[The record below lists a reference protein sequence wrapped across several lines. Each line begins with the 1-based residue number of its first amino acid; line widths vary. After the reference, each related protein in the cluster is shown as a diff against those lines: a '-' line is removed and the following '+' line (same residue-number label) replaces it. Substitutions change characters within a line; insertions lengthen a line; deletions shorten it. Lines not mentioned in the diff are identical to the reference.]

1 MENKILNLLKKI
13 IKEDEDT
20 FIDITDMDDD
30 SAAETVISKKDI
42 FKKLKDKMS
51 DKMSDKKRTPG
62 GFEYGEIVS
71 GEMGEELHGGQ
82 SKIDVASPKGKI
94 TADDFKKLRDGK
106 KSNKSE
112 VGENIFK
119 KMFGKKEDP
128 EVAREK
134 DRKENP
140 YLGNLGYDYDDIRG
154 WHYVGPGQ
162 GRFDKDSEDGEIEE
176 GMHGGQS
183 KRGDSK
189 TFVSE
194 QTKDGQ
200 TYSIQKIPSGKFKIF
215 VTNAS
220 YETPTDASTVFGV
233 GSMWKEYSTQDEAQK
248 VIDGVV
254 NTDMIKSG
262 IKEGMYGSF
271 DDEHGWYDKDDRQ
284 HTGDFDFDFDEE
296 EFSDF
301 DSLMNKH
308 GKNQRWFGKDGKMYF
323 DKYQEKFDGKPFRVR
338 TRKNEM
344 GEGNAFSKALE
355 IARKN
360 DKPSFEVDGK
370 TYPVKESIQLTEDE
384 LIDLIEKIVNEQ
396 TTVPVTNKSLKSSK
410 TENDDYI
417 KSVTKKMQTYLKD
430 ASKGKYDANPT
441 QFPKGNGELAKMA
454 KKAYTPSS
462 AVEEYIENFAYSPGM
477 ENLQYDEIKPNEDWL
492 EANIEGSS
500 KTGNG
505 AGGNAIDTGL
515 GKKINARR
523 KKNLYG
529 AEKNK
534 SYNRVPQPIDQAGE
548 ETHNNT
554 LDSMFKKL
562 GESEDK
568 KSKLIN
574 EEMDKMKHLLGYKKK
589 TQ

>member
-1 MENKILNLLKKI
+1 MKNIEKH
-13 IKEDEDT
+13 
-20 FIDITDMDDD
+20 ID
-30 SAAETVISKKDI
+30 
-42 FKKLKDKMS
+42 
-51 DKMSDKKRTPG
+51 
-62 GFEYGEIVS
+62 EIVS
-71 GEMGEELHGGQ
+71 KVLAEAISFRADNILNKAKNGITESLHGGQ
-82 SKIDVASPKGKI
+82 KKIDVAEPKGKI
-94 TADDFKKLRDGK
+94 TAADFEKLRSKKQKPRTQAGFEHGEIVSGDVDENWDDESDGQGW
-106 KSNKSE
+106 SEANKLSKNE
-112 VGENIFK
+112 PLYRGTKFV
-119 KMFGKKEDP
+119 KEDIN
-128 EVAREK
+128 EYSFGDTAT
-134 DRKENP
+134 DDD
-140 YLGNLGYDYDDIRG
+140 LSYDDMLPNADYEKQIKTP
-154 WHYVGPGQ
+154 HKVKNVG
-162 GRFDKDSEDGEIEE
+162 DKYERKIGKEFNEEDMEE
-176 GMHGGQS
+176 GNEFSGALADAK
-183 KRGDSK
+183 KRGDK
-189 TFVSE
+189 
-194 QTKDGQ
+194 
-200 TYSIQKIPSGKFKIF
+200 
-215 VTNAS
+215 
-220 YETPTDASTVFGV
+220 
-233 GSMWKEYSTQDEAQK
+233 
-248 VIDGVV
+248 
-254 NTDMIKSG
+254 
-262 IKEGMYGSF
+262 
-271 DDEHGWYDKDDRQ
+271 
-284 HTGDFDFDFDEE
+284 
-296 EFSDF
+296 
-301 DSLMNKH
+301 
-308 GKNQRWFGKDGKMYF
+308 
-323 DKYQEKFDGKPFRVR
+323 
-338 TRKNEM
+338 
-344 GEGNAFSKALE
+344 
-355 IARKN
+355 
-360 DKPSFEVDGK
+360 SFEVDGK

>member
-1 MENKILNLLKKI
+1 MKNIEKH
-13 IKEDEDT
+13 
-20 FIDITDMDDD
+20 ID
-30 SAAETVISKKDI
+30 
-42 FKKLKDKMS
+42 
-51 DKMSDKKRTPG
+51 
-62 GFEYGEIVS
+62 EIVS
-71 GEMGEELHGGQ
+71 KVLAEAISFRADNILNKAKNGITESLHGGQ
-82 SKIDVASPKGKI
+82 KKIDVAEPKGKI
-94 TADDFKKLRDGK
+94 TAADFEKLRSKKQKPRTQAGFEHGEIVSGDVDENWDDESDGQGW
-106 KSNKSE
+106 SEANKLSKNE
-112 VGENIFK
+112 PLYRGTKFV
-119 KMFGKKEDP
+119 KEDINEYSFGDTATDDDLSYNDMLP
-128 EVAREK
+128 NADYEK
-134 DRKENP
+134 QIKTPHKVKNVGDKYERKIGKEFNE
-140 YLGNLGYDYDDIRG
+140 
-154 WHYVGPGQ
+154 
-162 GRFDKDSEDGEIEE
+162 EDMEE
-176 GMHGGQS
+176 G
-183 KRGDSK
+183 
-189 TFVSE
+189 
-194 QTKDGQ
+194 
-200 TYSIQKIPSGKFKIF
+200 
-215 VTNAS
+215 N
-220 YETPTDASTVFGV
+220 
-233 GSMWKEYSTQDEAQK
+233 
-248 VIDGVV
+248 
-254 NTDMIKSG
+254 
-262 IKEGMYGSF
+262 
-271 DDEHGWYDKDDRQ
+271 
-284 HTGDFDFDFDEE
+284 
-296 EFSDF
+296 EFSGA
-301 DSLMNKH
+301 LANAKKH
-308 GKNQRWFGKDGKMYF
+308 G
-323 DKYQEKFDGKPFRVR
+323 EK
-338 TRKNEM
+338 
-344 GEGNAFSKALE
+344 
-355 IARKN
+355 
-360 DKPSFEVDGK
+360 SFEVDGK
-370 TYPVKESIQLTEDE
+370 TYQVKESIQLTEDE

-430 ASKGKYDANPT
+430 ASKGKYDMNPT

-534 SYNRVPQPIDQAGE
+534 SYNRVPQPVDQAGE
-548 ETHNNT
+548 ETHNNS

>member
-1 MENKILNLLKKI
+1 MKNVEKH
-13 IKEDEDT
+13 
-20 FIDITDMDDD
+20 IDD
-30 SAAETVISKKDI
+30 
-42 FKKLKDKMS
+42 
-51 DKMSDKKRTPG
+51 
-62 GFEYGEIVS
+62 IVS
-71 GEMGEELHGGQ
+71 RVLSEAINSKADDILTLATESLHGGQ
-82 SKIDVASPKGKI
+82 KKIDVAEPKGKI
-94 TADDFKKLRDGK
+94 TSADFKKLRDK
-106 KSNKSE
+106 KEKPKTPAGFEHGEIVSGDVEECWDDESDGQGWDAANKLSKNEPLYRGTKFVKEDINEYSFGDTETDDDLSYNDMLPSSE
-112 VGENIFK
+112 DEKQIKTPHKVKNVGDKYERKVSKEFSEGEVVENIFK

-140 YLGNLGYDYDDIRG
+140 SLSNLGYDYDDIRG
-154 WHYVGPGQ
+154 WYMTEHGQ
-162 GRFDKDSEDGEIEE
+162 GRFDRDPKDSEDGEME
-176 GMHGGQS
+176 
-183 KRGDSK
+183 
-189 TFVSE
+189 
-194 QTKDGQ
+194 
-200 TYSIQKIPSGKFKIF
+200 
-215 VTNAS
+215 
-220 YETPTDASTVFGV
+220 
-233 GSMWKEYSTQDEAQK
+233 
-248 VIDGVV
+248 
-254 NTDMIKSG
+254 
-262 IKEGMYGSF
+262 
-271 DDEHGWYDKDDRQ
+271 
-284 HTGDFDFDFDEE
+284 
-296 EFSDF
+296 
-301 DSLMNKH
+301 
-308 GKNQRWFGKDGKMYF
+308 
-323 DKYQEKFDGKPFRVR
+323 
-338 TRKNEM
+338 
-344 GEGNAFSKALE
+344 EGNAFSGKRDEA
-355 IARKN
+355 IKN
-360 DKPSFEVDGK
+360 GEKSFEVDGK
-370 TYPVKESIQLTEDE
+370 TYPVKESVQLTEDE

-492 EANIEGSS
+492 QANIEGSS

-534 SYNRVPQPIDQAGE
+534 SSYNRVPQPIDQAGE
-548 ETHNNT
+548 ETHNNS

>member
-42 FKKLKDKMS
+42 FKKLRDKMS
-51 DKMSDKKRTPG
+51 DKDRTPG
-62 GFEYGEIVS
+62 GYEYGEIVS
-71 GEMGEELHGGQ
+71 GQMGEELHGGQ

-162 GRFDKDSEDGEIEE
+162 GRFDKNPKDSEDGEMEE
-176 GMHGGQS
+176 GNEFSGALANAK
-183 KRGDSK
+183 KRGDK
-189 TFVSE
+189 
-194 QTKDGQ
+194 
-200 TYSIQKIPSGKFKIF
+200 
-215 VTNAS
+215 
-220 YETPTDASTVFGV
+220 
-233 GSMWKEYSTQDEAQK
+233 
-248 VIDGVV
+248 
-254 NTDMIKSG
+254 
-262 IKEGMYGSF
+262 
-271 DDEHGWYDKDDRQ
+271 
-284 HTGDFDFDFDEE
+284 
-296 EFSDF
+296 
-301 DSLMNKH
+301 
-308 GKNQRWFGKDGKMYF
+308 
-323 DKYQEKFDGKPFRVR
+323 
-338 TRKNEM
+338 
-344 GEGNAFSKALE
+344 
-355 IARKN
+355 
-360 DKPSFEVDGK
+360 SFEVDGK

-492 EANIEGSS
+492 KANIEGSS

-515 GKKINARR
+515 GKKINAKR

-529 AEKNK
+529 AEKNR
-534 SYNRVPQPIDQAGE
+534 SYNRVPQPVDQAGE
-548 ETHNNT
+548 ETHNNS
-554 LDSMFKKL
+554 LDSLFNKL
-562 GESEDK
+562 GESDNK

>member
-1 MENKILNLLKKI
+1 MKNVEKH
-13 IKEDEDT
+13 
-20 FIDITDMDDD
+20 IDD
-30 SAAETVISKKDI
+30 
-42 FKKLKDKMS
+42 
-51 DKMSDKKRTPG
+51 
-62 GFEYGEIVS
+62 IVS
-71 GEMGEELHGGQ
+71 RVLSEAINLKANDILTLATESLHGGQ
-82 SKIDVASPKGKI
+82 KKIDVAEPKGKI
-94 TADDFKKLRDGK
+94 TAADFKKLRDK
-106 KSNKSE
+106 KEKPKTPAGFEHGEIVSGDMGEGWDEESDGQGWDAANKLSKDEPLYRGTRFVKEDMNEYSFGDTATDDDLSYDDMLPNADYEKQIKTPHKVKNVGDKYERKVSKEFSE
-112 VGENIFK
+112 GEVVENIFK

-140 YLGNLGYDYDDIRG
+140 SLSNLGYDYDDIRG
-154 WHYVGPGQ
+154 WYMPEPGQ
-162 GRFDKDSEDGEIEE
+162 GRFDRDPKDSEDGEME
-176 GMHGGQS
+176 
-183 KRGDSK
+183 
-189 TFVSE
+189 
-194 QTKDGQ
+194 
-200 TYSIQKIPSGKFKIF
+200 
-215 VTNAS
+215 
-220 YETPTDASTVFGV
+220 
-233 GSMWKEYSTQDEAQK
+233 
-248 VIDGVV
+248 
-254 NTDMIKSG
+254 
-262 IKEGMYGSF
+262 
-271 DDEHGWYDKDDRQ
+271 
-284 HTGDFDFDFDEE
+284 
-296 EFSDF
+296 
-301 DSLMNKH
+301 
-308 GKNQRWFGKDGKMYF
+308 
-323 DKYQEKFDGKPFRVR
+323 
-338 TRKNEM
+338 
-344 GEGNAFSKALE
+344 EGNAFSGKRAQAIKDGE
-355 IARKN
+355 KY
-360 DKPSFEVDGK
+360 FEVDGE

-492 EANIEGSS
+492 QANIEGSS

-548 ETHNNT
+548 ETHNNS